1 MDVQNPPRMA
11 RICPP
16 ALVAPCLGALLVAL
30 LGGCANRVMKPV
42 QPRYALSDPD
52 PAKRLRAVRQIVAA
66 GDTRYLDQLVELLE
80 DRDPT
85 VRFVAAKA
93 LARLT
98 GRPSGTPTYE
108 GPDAHRAEADAWR
121 TWLATRGALAP
132 GGAP

>member
-1 MDVQNPPRMA
+1 MA
-11 RICPP
+11 AFRSP
-16 ALVAPCLGALLVAL
+16 APTVVGALIVAL
-30 LGGCANRVMKPV
+30 CGGCANRVMKPV

-52 PAKRLRAVRQIVAA
+52 PAKRLRAVRQVVAA

-85 VRFVAAKA
+85 VRFVAARG

-98 GRPSGTPTYE
+98 GRPTQTAPFE

-121 TWLATRGALAP
+121 TWLATRGTLAP
-132 GGAP
+132 GGTP